1 MTKITCPVCNKTVSI
16 NISKAIDEEGETFK
30 CPHCKKYF
38 RYATN

>member
-1 MTKITCPVCNKTVSI
+1 MTIIPCPKCFQPVTI
-16 NISKAIDEEGETFK
+16 DISKAIDEEGETFK